1 MHAGDKPVAVLTRRY
16 FLKLTGTTL
25 GLAATLS
32 PQRLLAADW
41 QPGPDELKTLAA
53 FAYDLFPHRRVPSS
67 LYNDVAARL
76 RQQAAASPEST
87 AILREGLIQLHRLAG
102 PPGWPALAG
111 KERENAIRR
120 LQGGPFFNMVRGTAV
135 MVLYRDQRVWD
146 LIGYGGN
153 AIAKG
158 GYLHR
163 GFNDIDWLPEKS

>member
-1 MHAGDKPVAVLTRRY
+1 MTLLTRRF

-41 QPGPDELKTLAA
+41 QPGPAELKTLAA

-67 LYNDVAARL
+67 LYDDIATRL
-76 RQQAAASPEST
+76 QQQAAASSDSR
-87 AILREGLIQLHRLAG
+87 AILRDGLMQLHRLAG
-102 PPGWPALAG
+102 SPGWPALAG
-111 KERENAIRR
+111 KQRENAIRQI
-120 LQGGPFFNMVRGTAV
+120 QGGPFFNLVRGTAA
-135 MVLYRDQRVWD
+135 MVLYRDQGVWD

-158 GYLHR
+158 GYLHH
-163 GFNDIDWLPEKS
+163 GFNDIDWLPQ

>member
-1 MHAGDKPVAVLTRRY
+1 MTLLTRRF

-41 QPGPDELKTLAA
+41 QPGPAELKTLAA
-53 FAYDLFPHRRVPSS
+53 FAYDLFPHPRVPSS
-67 LYNDVAARL
+67 LYDNIASRL
-76 RQQAAASPEST
+76 QQQAAASPESR
-87 AILREGLIQLHRLAG
+87 AILRDGLMQLHRLAG
-102 PPGWPALAG
+102 PPGWPALAE
-111 KERENAIRR
+111 KQREKVIRQI
-120 LQGGPFFNMVRGTAV
+120 QGGPFFYLVRATAA

-163 GFNDIDWLPEKS
+163 GFNDINWLPEKS

>member
-1 MHAGDKPVAVLTRRY
+1 MAVLTRRY

-41 QPGPDELKTLAA
+41 QPGPSELKTLAA
-53 FAYDLFPHRRVPSS
+53 FAYDLFPHHRVPSS
-67 LYNDVAARL
+67 LYDDIATRL
-76 RQQAAASPEST
+76 QQQAAASPESRAT
-87 AILREGLIQLHRLAG
+87 LREGLMQLHSLAG
-102 PPGWPALAG
+102 SPGWPALAG
-111 KERENAIRR
+111 RQREEAIRQF
-120 LQGGPFFNMVRGTAV
+120 QGGPFFNLVRGTAV
-135 MVLYRDQRVWD
+135 QVLYRDPQVWK

-163 GFNDIDWLPEKS
+163 GFNDIDWLPK